1 MKKVILLLM
10 LLLPMGVGLQSC
22 GDDDELSY
30 YDQVLEAKI
39 QMVNDFKAKFKGSQ
53 LVGVK
58 VGDDNYYMARID
70 TKEIEIVD
78 GRYLKIKDSVFDLMH
93 LIGYSNSSPTTTNV
107 GYRFD
112 CVLIFES

>member
-22 GDDDELSY
+22 SDDDELSY

-39 QMVNDFKAKFKGSQ
+39 QMVNDFKTTYKGSK

-58 VGDDNYYMARID
+58 VGDDNYYMVYID

-78 GRYLKIKDSVFDLMH
+78 GRYLKIGNSIFDLMH
-93 LIGYSNSSPTTTNV
+93 LIGYSRSSPTTTNV

-112 CVLIFES
+112 CVLMFE